1 MSTPAVLTPFQIGNV
16 TLKNRIIF
24 PSVCTFFAG
33 QDGSIDDQMFAFIK
47 ARAAGGAAA
56 LTIGGS
62 PHGKPGP
69 GRPAISDEKFMA
81 RWQETADMVHSYGAK
96 LFCQLHPAKIQ
107 AGRGSEVLAI
117 DDYSHEL
124 IHELVESYANGAKR
138 CMEHGV
144 DAVEIHGGHAHE
156 VAQFMSPYYNKRT
169 DEYGGNW
176 KKRVRFSC
184 EIVSAIKAKCGKDFP
199 VIFCIS
205 GSEMTEGGREIYET
219 ALMAQEIVKAG
230 ADVIH
235 VSCGMPLSDHY
246 SCAPMEVPDC
256 FNVENARIV
265 KEAVDVPIIAVDKI
279 PTLEQANAVIESGDA
294 DLVAMA
300 RPLLAD
306 PELVNKYMGVNPEP
320 SCYCVA
326 CDQGCRDD
334 KRYKAIR
341 CMQNPFLGREATL
354 KMNEASDE
362 LKAKKILI
370 VGAGPAGLEAA
381 VDMVRRGLCPVI
393 VDAGQKAGGLMN
405 IADKPPY
412 KTNLDRITD
421 YRTAFLAQKGVEI
434 RFGVTVDEAYL
445 EAEKPD
451 ILFVAAG
458 SSPIV
463 PRIPGADGENIYV
476 ADDVLAGKE
485 VAGERIAIVGAGL
498 VGAETAEYLTAQGKK
513 VELFDFIDTVAPGF
527 NKAGR
532 YFLLKALKDHEVV
545 CHMKSKITKIALPD
559 ICVEQEG
566 EEKVYTGYDAAIIAV
581 GRKRNSGLADLA
593 REKFP
598 EMDVHVIGDAGDHEM
613 TAIEAIASA
622 ALEVAAL

>member
-1 MSTPAVLTPFQIGNV
+1 ME
-16 TLKNRIIF
+16 LKNRIIF

-107 AGRGSEVLAI
+107 AGRGSDVLAI

-124 IHELVESYANGAKR
+124 IHQLVESYAAGAKR
-138 CMEHGV
+138 CMDHGV

-184 EIVSAIKAKCGKDFP
+184 EIVSAIKEKCGKDFP

-246 SCAPMEVPDC
+246 SCAPMDVPDC

-279 PTLEQANAVIESGDA
+279 PTVEQANEVIESGDA

-300 RPLLAD
+300 RPLLSD
-306 PELVNKYMGVNPEP
+306 PELVNKYMGINPEP
-320 SCYCVA
+320 PRLCIA

-341 CMQNPFLGREATL
+341 CMQNPFLGREACLHMT
-354 KMNEASDE
+354 EASDE
-362 LKAKKILI
+362 LKAKKIMI

-381 VDMVRRGLCPVI
+381 VEMVCRGLCPVI
-393 VDAGQKAGGLMN
+393 IDKNEKAGGLMN
-405 IADKPPY
+405 IADKPPF

-421 YRTAFLAQKGVEI
+421 YRVKFLEQKGVKI
-434 RFGVTVDEAYL
+434 RLGETVDEALL

-451 ILFVAAG
+451 ILFVATG
-458 SSPIV
+458 STPIV
-463 PRIPGADGENIYV
+463 PRIPGADGASVYI
-476 ADDVLAGKE
+476 ADDVLAGTE
-485 VAGERIAIVGAGL
+485 VPGERVAVIGAGL
-498 VGAETAEYLTAQGKK
+498 VGAETAEYLAERGKK
-513 VELFDFIDTVAPGF
+513 VEMFDFIDNVAQDF

-532 YFLLKALKDHEVV
+532 YFLMKYLNDYDVKR
-545 CHMKSKITKIALPD
+545 HMKCKITEIRLPE
-559 ICVEQEG
+559 IVMEQEG
-566 EEKVYTGYDAAIIAV
+566 EARILSGFDAVVMAV
-581 GRKRNSGLADLA
+581 GRRRQNALADLA

-598 EMDVHVIGDAGDHEM
+598 AMDVHVIGDAGDNEM